1 MEPPTP
7 GNQTDTKNGLG
18 SARRDKTDTAD
29 NLHHQAS
36 TQSADKST
44 CTTPSSTTSPVPNPD
59 QGTPGFIQAFSNA
72 LDIAAIADSVLQRAS
87 EARYRSLVIDTL
99 AKEARENSKAVTEI
113 AHDVCRAAVAASL
126 IALETTNSS
135 TSVEDAYATYVDARK
150 PPINLEQFQGVM
162 HFAQSHKDRH
172 HVGRQ
177 MNTQTNSGC
186 YRTSTKPRSQS
197 RGRTAKRETRSAPSQ
212 RVSRSRSR
220 SPETFH
226 EKFPSTVVQCMEE
239 FVQKCS
245 SCSSLPSLPEDEE
258 IGEEF
263 SLDQQEE
270 SGPDAMSSCSSM
282 ESSPHVSPREDKP
295 TNIYQDLRGKMGLL
309 HRNHSPPLPQLRK
322 VSDCELVEETTRT
335 KMSPRM
341 LETSSRS
348 RSPSAESERGKAG
361 SRPCSPLAVSPSCDS
376 GPKADIQVLGNN
388 TQLFQPQIS
397 RSPNGSSASST
408 NTQHNRPSV
417 SNG

>member
-7 GNQTDTKNGLG
+7 GNQTDTKNGVG

-36 TQSADKST
+36 TQYADKST
-44 CTTPSSTTSPVPNPD
+44 RTTPSSTTSPVPNPD
-59 QGTPGFIQAFSNA
+59 QGTPGFIQAFSDA

-126 IALETTNSS
+126 IALETTNSV

-150 PPINLEQFQGVM
+150 HPINLEQFQGVM

-177 MNTQTNSGC
+177 MK
-186 YRTSTKPRSQS
+186 TSTKPRSQS

-220 SPETFH
+220 SPETFY
-226 EKFPSTVVQCMEE
+226 EKYPSTVV
-239 FVQKCS
+239 
-245 SCSSLPSLPEDEE
+245 
-258 IGEEF
+258 
-263 SLDQQEE
+263 
-270 SGPDAMSSCSSM
+270 
-282 ESSPHVSPREDKP
+282 
-295 TNIYQDLRGKMGLL
+295 
-309 HRNHSPPLPQLRK
+309 
-322 VSDCELVEETTRT
+322 
-335 KMSPRM
+335 
-341 LETSSRS
+341 
-348 RSPSAESERGKAG
+348 
-361 SRPCSPLAVSPSCDS
+361 
-376 GPKADIQVLGNN
+376 
-388 TQLFQPQIS
+388 
-397 RSPNGSSASST
+397 
-408 NTQHNRPSV
+408 
-417 SNG
+417 